1 MEFKFKKKYTEEVR
15 TKDYEELNRKHPN
28 KYPIIFQ
35 KMPNSTLENLNKE
48 KYLIDPEL
56 SFRQVNYFVK
66 GKLSLED
73 EHKNIRFFIN
83 GKTPIK
89 YYENVKDVY
98 DKNKDK
104 DGFLYLGFDYKPK
117 KYIIN
122 KKIFFVVGFVLFI
135 ILIFNIMKFLTN
147 NSLKNKQKFLY
158 QNTSLNNSLEN
169 QQKFS
174 EQNTSKNYSKKRK
187 RKKL

>member
-89 YYENVKDVY
+89 YYEIVKDVY

-117 KYIIN
+117 KFSIN
-122 KKIFFVVGFVLFI
+122 KIIFFVMIFI
-135 ILIFNIMKFLTN
+135 LLILIFNIMKFLLK
-147 NSLKNKQKFLY
+147 NSLKNKQKFSE
-158 QNTSLNNSLEN
+158 QNTLLNNSLEN

-174 EQNTSKNYSKKRK
+174 EQNTPKNNQKKRK
-187 RKKL
+187 KKKL